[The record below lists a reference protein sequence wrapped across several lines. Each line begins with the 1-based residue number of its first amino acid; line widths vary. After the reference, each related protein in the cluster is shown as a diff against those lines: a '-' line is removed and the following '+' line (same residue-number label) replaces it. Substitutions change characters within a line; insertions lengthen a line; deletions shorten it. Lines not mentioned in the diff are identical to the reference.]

1 MLWVMRIAIVAV
13 GASASSLA
21 LAVDSI
27 YTLFELCS
35 DLVYVILFPQ
45 FCCVIYL
52 QGTNTYGSFMGYIM
66 GLVFRVGGGES
77 TIGMPAFIKYPYYDE
92 ETGQQLFP
100 FKTLSMIVSFLTI
113 IIVSYS
119 LRFLFKKKILPV
131 KLDFLH
137 CFREYQKPDED
148 RNEIYPME
156 KREEMQSLQSGS
168 VKT

>member
-1 MLWVMRIAIVAV
+1 
-13 GASASSLA
+13 
-21 LAVDSI
+21 
-27 YTLFELCS
+27 
-35 DLVYVILFPQ
+35 
-45 FCCVIYL
+45 
-52 QGTNTYGSFMGYIM
+52 M

-137 CFREYQKPDED
+137 CFREYELEKPDEGS
-148 RNEIYPME
+148 NEIYPME
-156 KREEMQSLQSGS
+156 KKGKDAKFAVGS